1 MDILSSRTSNITQ
14 LAMDG
19 LMERQ
24 RAIGAN
30 IANVETPGYQRKEV
44 AFESQLSEIIE
55 KEDLKDFLKEQNS
68 IKPKPIKYD
77 EFMQMQEIQGYRRP
91 LTPQEQRYLIS
102 NSYGK
107 FDPQVMDDVFS
118 EGTQDGNNVELEREM
133 MDLNKNGTKFMVLS
147 NLEKKYFSGLSE
159 VIRGGGTQ

>member
-55 KEDLKDFLKEQNS
+55 KEDLKDFLKGQNS
-68 IKPKPIKYD
+68 IS
-77 EFMQMQEIQGYRRP
+77 M
-91 LTPQEQRYLIS
+91 L
-102 NSYGK
+102 
-107 FDPQVMDDVFS
+107 
-118 EGTQDGNNVELEREM
+118 
-133 MDLNKNGTKFMVLS
+133 
-147 NLEKKYFSGLSE
+147 
-159 VIRGGGTQ
+159 

>member
-1 MDILSSRTSNITQ
+1 MDILSSRTSNITH

-19 LMERQ
+19 LLERQ

-55 KEDLKDFLKEQNS
+55 TEDLKDYIKGQNS
-68 IKPKPIKYD
+68 IKPVKTKSATYD
-77 EFMQMQEIQGYRRP
+77 DFMRLQDAQQARRP
-91 LTPQEQRYLIS
+91 LTIQEKQFLIT

-107 FDPQVMDDVFS
+107 YDPQVMDDVFS
-118 EGTQDGNNVELEREM
+118 EGTLDGNNVELEKEM
-133 MDLNKNGTKFMVLS
+133 MDLTKAGTRYVILS
-147 NLEKKYFSGLSE
+147 NLERKAFTNIND
-159 VIRGGGTQ
+159 VIKSQ

>member
-30 IANVETPGYQRKEV
+30 VANVETPGYQRKEV

-55 KEDLKDFLKEQNS
+55 KEDLKDFIKGQNS
-68 IKPKPIKYD
+68 IKPKPATYD
-77 EFMQMQEIQGYRRP
+77 DFMQMQEAQQYKRP
-91 LTPQEQRYLIS
+91 LTIQERRYLIS
-102 NSYGK
+102 NSYGQ
-107 FDPQVMDDVFS
+107 FDPQVMDDVYS
-118 EGTQDGNNVELEREM
+118 EGTIDGNNVELEKEM
-133 MDLNKNGTKFMVLS
+133 MDLNKNGTKFVVLS
-147 NLEKKYFSGLSE
+147 NLEKKYFSGLGD
-159 VIRGGGTQ
+159 VIKSSQ

>member
-24 RAIGAN
+24 RAISAN

-55 KEDLKDFLKEQNS
+55 NEDLKNYLKGQNS
-68 IKPKPIKYD
+68 IQPKPVTYD
-77 EFMQMQEIQGYRRP
+77 DFMQMQVNKEYRRG
-91 LTPQEQRYLIS
+91 LTPQEKRYLIT

-133 MDLNKNGTKFMVLS
+133 MDLNKNGTKFVVLS
-147 NLEKKYFSGLSE
+147 NLEKKYFSGLGD
-159 VIRGGGTQ
+159 VIKSSQ

>member
-30 IANVETPGYQRKEV
+30 VANVETPGYQRKEV

-55 KEDLKDFLKEQNS
+55 KEDLKDFIKGQNS
-68 IKPKPIKYD
+68 IKPKPATYD
-77 EFMQMQEIQGYRRP
+77 DFMQMQEAQQYKRP
-91 LTPQEQRYLIS
+91 LTIQERRYLIS
-102 NSYGK
+102 NSYGQ
-107 FDPQVMDDVFS
+107 FDPQVMDDVYS
-118 EGTQDGNNVELEREM
+118 EGTIDGNNVELEKEM
-133 MDLNKNGTKFMVLS
+133 MDLNKNGTVRWSIVWTLVDKPNSQNDAVC
-147 NLEKKYFSGLSE
+147 
-159 VIRGGGTQ
+159 

>member
-30 IANVETPGYQRKEV
+30 VANVETPGYQRKEV

-55 KEDLKDFLKEQNS
+55 KEDLKNFIKGQNS
-68 IKPKPIKYD
+68 IKPKPATYD
-77 EFMQMQEIQGYRRP
+77 DFMQMQEAQQYKRP
-91 LTPQEQRYLIS
+91 LTLQERRYLIS
-102 NSYGK
+102 NSYGQ
-107 FDPQVMDDVFS
+107 FDPQVMDDVYS
-118 EGTQDGNNVELEREM
+118 EGTIDGNNVELEKEM
-133 MDLNKNGTKFMVLS
+133 MDLNKNGTKFVVLS

-159 VIRGGGTQ
+159 VLRDGTR

>member
-30 IANVETPGYQRKEV
+30 VANVETPGYQRKEV

-55 KEDLKDFLKEQNS
+55 KEDLKDFIKGQNS
-68 IKPKPIKYD
+68 IKPKPATYD
-77 EFMQMQEIQGYRRP
+77 DFMQMQEAQQYKRP
-91 LTPQEQRYLIS
+91 LTIQERRYLIS
-102 NSYGK
+102 NSYGQ
-107 FDPQVMDDVFS
+107 FDPQVMDDVYS
-118 EGTQDGNNVELEREM
+118 EGTIDGNNVELEKEM
-133 MDLNKNGTKFMVLS
+133 MDLNKNGTKFVVLS

-159 VIRGGGTQ
+159 VLRDGTR

>member
-55 KEDLKDFLKEQNS
+55 KEDLKDFLKGQNS

-77 EFMQMQEIQGYRRP
+77 EFMQMQEFQGYRRP
-91 LTPQEQRYLIS
+91 LTPQEQRYLIT

-107 FDPQVMDDVFS
+107 FDPQIVDDIFS
-118 EGTQDGNNVELEREM
+118 EGTLDGNNVELEREM
-133 MDLNKNGTKFMVLS
+133 MDLNKNGTKFVVLS
-147 NLEKKYFSGLSE
+147 NLEKKYFSGLGE
-159 VIRGGGTQ
+159 VIKGGGAQ

>member
-30 IANVETPGYQRKEV
+30 VANVETPGYQRKEV

-55 KEDLKDFLKEQNS
+55 KEDLKDFIKGQNS
-68 IKPKPIKYD
+68 IKPKPATYND
-77 EFMQMQEIQGYRRP
+77 FMQMQEAQQYKRP
-91 LTPQEQRYLIS
+91 LTIQERRYLIS
-102 NSYGK
+102 NSYGQ
-107 FDPQVMDDVFS
+107 FDPQVMDDVYS
-118 EGTQDGNNVELEREM
+118 EGTIDGNNEELEKEM
-133 MDLNKNGTKFMVLS
+133 MDLNKNGTKFVVLS

-159 VIRGGGTQ
+159 VLRDGTR

>member
-55 KEDLKDFLKEQNS
+55 REDLKDFIKGQNS
-68 IKPKPIKYD
+68 IKPRPVTYD
-77 EFMQMQEIQGYRRP
+77 DFMEMQVDKEYKRS
-91 LTPQEQRYLIS
+91 LTPQEKRYLIT

-147 NLEKKYFSGLSE
+147 NLERKYFSGLAE
-159 VIRGGGTQ
+159 VLRDGAR

>member
-30 IANVETPGYQRKEV
+30 VANVETPGYQRKEV

-55 KEDLKDFLKEQNS
+55 KEDLKDFIKGQNS
-68 IKPKPIKYD
+68 IKPKPATYND
-77 EFMQMQEIQGYRRP
+77 FMQMQEAQQYKRP
-91 LTPQEQRYLIS
+91 LTIQERRYLIS
-102 NSYGK
+102 NSYGQ
-107 FDPQVMDDVFS
+107 FDPQVMDDVYS
-118 EGTQDGNNVELEREM
+118 EGTIDGNNVELEKEM
-133 MDLNKNGTKFMVLS
+133 MDLNKNGTKFVVLS

-159 VIRGGGTQ
+159 VLRDGTR

>member
-55 KEDLKDFLKEQNS
+55 KEDLKDFIKGQNS
-68 IKPKPIKYD
+68 IKPKPVTYD
-77 EFMQMQEIQGYRRP
+77 DFMQMQVDREYRRN
-91 LTPQEQRYLIS
+91 LTPQEKRYLIS

-107 FDPQVMDDVFS
+107 FEPQVMDDVFS

-147 NLEKKYFSGLSE
+147 NLERKYFSGLGE
-159 VIRGGGTQ
+159 ILRDGAR

>member
-19 LMERQ
+19 LMKRQ

-30 IANVETPGYQRKEV
+30 VANVETPGYQRKEV

-55 KEDLKDFLKEQNS
+55 KEDLKDFIKGQNS
-68 IKPKPIKYD
+68 IKPKPATYD
-77 EFMQMQEIQGYRRP
+77 DFMQMQEAQQYKRP
-91 LTPQEQRYLIS
+91 LTIQERRYLIS
-102 NSYGK
+102 NSYGQ
-107 FDPQVMDDVFS
+107 FDPQVMDDVYS
-118 EGTQDGNNVELEREM
+118 EGTIDGNNVELEKEM
-133 MDLNKNGTKFMVLS
+133 MDLNKNGTKFVVLS

-159 VIRGGGTQ
+159 VLRDGTR

>member
-30 IANVETPGYQRKEV
+30 IANVETPGYIRKEV

-55 KEDLKDFLKEQNS
+55 REDLKDYLKGQNS
-68 IKPKPIKYD
+68 IKPKPITYD
-77 EFMQMQEIQGYRRP
+77 DFMQMQTNQEYKRP
-91 LTPQEQRYLIS
+91 LTPQEKRYLIT
-102 NSYGK
+102 NSYGQY
-107 FDPQVMDDVFS
+107 DPQVMDDVFS
-118 EGTQDGNNVELEREM
+118 EGTIDGNNVELEREM
-133 MDLNKNGTKFMVLS
+133 MDLNKNGTKFVVLS
-147 NLEKKYFSGLSE
+147 NLEKKYFSGLGD
-159 VIRGGGTQ
+159 VIKSSQ